1 VGGIGSS
8 LDPMEIWQSK
18 IRSLRKVIRGW
29 AANVVAELNREKQTV
44 AGEFNWLDMEAE
56 QRPLDEDELNK
67 MKSLA
72 RDFDRIWALEEIK
85 IRQRSRDMFIL

>member
-1 VGGIGSS
+1 
-8 LDPMEIWQSK
+8 
-18 IRSLRKVIRGW
+18 LRKVIRGW
-29 AANVVAELNREKQTV
+29 TANVVAELNREKQTV

>member
-1 VGGIGSS
+1 
-8 LDPMEIWQSK
+8 
-18 IRSLRKVIRGW
+18 LRKVIRGW

-44 AGEFNWLDMEAE
+44 AGEFNGLDMEAE
-56 QRPLDEDELNK
+56 QRPLDDDLNK